1 MTVVGRSAL
10 MFQYFL
16 NLPIRN
22 KLMLPIFIM
31 MLGFLV
37 AAVTY
42 WQSVKNIEVSEQRQ
56 KSLNQMAIQVL
67 HLNINVSHTLQYE
80 KDFLWK
86 KDQSFLTLHNQSLE
100 KFNANIAVIQ
110 ALANRLHIPIHTQNL
125 SQLSQAYEQRFTALL
140 DKTLVIGL
148 DEESGLRGEMRKTI
162 HQIEAEIAKHHQIE
176 LTNSMLQ
183 MRRHEKDF
191 IMRMHPR
198 YGDEMAQEHVH
209 FDTLL
214 KQSSLPS
221 SVKKELDKAMNAY
234 EASFLK
240 LFHASLESKTLIAAL
255 RNEISKVS
263 PQIAIFDAQLNTSL
277 AKEESKIQALKDSQ
291 EKQFYTVL
299 LGLMVFISLMLWGI
313 SRSIT
318 QPLNQL
324 LNLLHSLAQNGNL
337 DERLSVNG
345 EHELANIALYINQLM
360 AHLSEMLT
368 QVKQSGDKIITA
380 SQQLSASSRN
390 QEATV
395 TEQAVTTQQMA
406 ASRREMAVTAS
417 SLQDNMESVTSLA
430 RDSHQSAGEG
440 QENLLA
446 LEQALRHMMEA
457 SQVIGEKFGM
467 LNEKA
472 ANISQ
477 VVTTI
482 SKIADQTNLL
492 SLNAAIEAEKAGEY
506 GRGFSVVASEIRRL
520 ANQSAVTTLKIDGIV
535 KDMQSSVAEGV
546 MEMDKFSDE
555 IRAGVQT
562 GDDVSTQFQQIISQI
577 MELTPCIE
585 DANEGLR
592 NQVLGAKEISV
603 AIEQLQATT
612 QQTQSM
618 VLQTNQIIDGLN
630 DASNTLSDGMSQFNV
645 RDA

>member
-1 MTVVGRSAL
+1 

-16 NLPIRN
+16 NLPIRK

-31 MLGFLV
+31 VLGFLL
-37 AAVTY
+37 AGIAY

-56 KSLNQMAIQVL
+56 KSLNQLAIQVL

-100 KFNANIAVIQ
+100 KFNTNIASVQ
-110 ALANRLHIPIHTQNL
+110 SLASRLHIPIHTEDL
-125 SQLSQAYEQRFTALL
+125 SQLSQAYKQRFTALL

-148 DEESGLRGEMRKTI
+148 NEESGLRGEMRKSI
-162 HQIEAEIAKHHQIE
+162 HQIEAKITKHHQIE
-176 LTNSMLQ
+176 LINSMLQ

-191 IMRMHPR
+191 MMRMHPR

-209 FDTLL
+209 FDALL

-234 EASFLK
+234 EASFIK
-240 LFHASLESKTLIAAL
+240 LFHAKLEGKTLIAAL

-291 EKQFYTVL
+291 EKQFYAVL
-299 LGLMVFISLMLWGI
+299 FGLMVFISLMLWGI

-324 LNLLHSLAQNGNL
+324 LSLLRSLAQNGNL

-345 EHELANIALYINQLM
+345 EDELANIALYINQLM
-360 AHLSEMLT
+360 ENLSEMMA

-406 ASRREMAVTAS
+406 ASSREIAVTAS
-417 SLQDNMESVTSLA
+417 NLQDNMESVTSLA
-430 RDSHQSAGEG
+430 RNSNQSAGEG

-446 LEQALRHMMEA
+446 LEQALRHMIKA

-467 LNEKA
+467 LNEKS

-555 IRAGVQT
+555 IRSGVQT

-612 QQTQSM
+612 QQTQTM
-618 VLQTNQIIDGLN
+618 VLQTNQVIDGLN

-645 RDA
+645 RNT